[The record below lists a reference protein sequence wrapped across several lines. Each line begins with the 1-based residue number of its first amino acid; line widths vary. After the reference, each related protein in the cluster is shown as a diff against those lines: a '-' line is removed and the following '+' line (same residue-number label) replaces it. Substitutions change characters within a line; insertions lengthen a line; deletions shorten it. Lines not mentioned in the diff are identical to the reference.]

1 MKTEYLGDAY
11 QAVYLKYHTYTIYEL
26 MLDAPVAE
34 AALVRNDDVIVVAPG
49 RRAPAAALA
58 PPD

>member
-1 MKTEYLGDAY
+1 MCTRF
-11 QAVYLKYHTYTIYEL
+11 EL
-26 MLDAPVAE
+26 MLDAPLAE
-34 AALVRNDDVIVVAPG
+34 AVLVRNDDVIVVAPG